1 MRAVSARPH
10 KNLLL
15 LKLEGIDTVD
25 QGDALRG
32 RVLYI
37 AREDVTLPEGRYFVQ
52 DLIGLSVVDADSDRV
67 YGTLADVFPTGSN
80 DVYEVKD
87 EAGRSFLVPAIR
99 DVIVRVDVD
108 GGVVES
114 GRSGGFLTMRIDL
127 LTLFPDMCET
137 VMAESIIGRARRKGR
152 FAGVLPPVPRFF
164 RQQAQPRGRYALR
177 RRHGHAPHG

>member
-1 MRAVSARPH
+1 MKNPFLEAGRVVGTHGVRGELRVEPWCDSAVFLKGIRTFYWENGSEAVRAVSARQY

-15 LKLEGIDTVD
+15 RKLEGIDTVD
-25 QGDALRG
+25 QGDALPG
-32 RVLYI
+32 RVHKN

-52 DLIGLSVVDADSDRV
+52 DLIGLSVVDADSGRV

-108 GGVVES
+108 GGVVEI
-114 GRSGGFLTMRIDL
+114 RPL
-127 LTLFPDMCET
+127 
-137 VMAESIIGRARRKGR
+137 
-152 FAGVLPPVPRFF
+152 
-164 RQQAQPRGRYALR
+164 RGIFDDAD
-177 RRHGHAPHG
+177 